1 MSYISLILPAFHLNT
16 IDKNEISIFCSKQF
30 NISKEN
36 FDLLEFKDQKCND
49 KINYGI
55 ILNNSNL
62 SLQNIEQLIYERNCI
77 QNLSEK
83 AFEMLK
89 LISKKIN
96 DLEHLINCLKKENQN
111 FEKKLYIKNFGKE
124 EEEKNNNIITL
135 DKEKGKPNI
144 QIEYCEKTINKI
156 KMEFKSMVKE
166 INSLNK
172 KGNTNDKYIEK
183 DIVMDNYNVEGYE
196 EIRKNNEEN
205 LFISKCI

>member
-16 IDKNEISIFCSKQF
+16 IDKNEISIFCCKQF

-77 QNLSEK
+77 QSLSEK

-89 LISKKIN
+89 LFSKKIN
-96 DLEHLINCLKKENQN
+96 DLEHLINCLKTESQN
-111 FEKKLYIKNFGKE
+111 FEKKVYIKNFGKE

-135 DKEKGKPNI
+135 DKEKGASNI
-144 QIEYCEKTINKI
+144 QVEYCEKTINKI

-205 LFISKCI
+205 LFIS

>member
-36 FDLLEFKDQKCND
+36 FDLLEFKDEKYND

-62 SLQNIEQLIYERNCI
+62 SLQNVEQLIYERNCI

-172 KGNTNDKYIEK
+172 KGSTNDKYIEK
-183 DIVMDNYNVEGYE
+183 DIVMDNYNVEGHE
-196 EIRKNNEEN
+196 EIKKSNEEN